1 MELDI
6 IYNRDCL
13 EGLKELPDES
23 IDLLVTDCP
32 YRLIGGGVSTS
43 DNAMHGIL
51 GRGAKKSIAEKWIK
65 NEKQHELAK
74 SGKLFDNND
83 IEFSQWLPEV
93 YRVLKPKTHAY
104 IMVNG
109 RNLKELQ
116 QEAENVGFKFQN
128 LLVWEK
134 NNSVSNKFYMLQSE
148 FILMLRKGGERWINE
163 MGTSNI
169 IKCSNIIGNKNHP
182 TEKPVPLMEVLIRNS
197 SNPEDI
203 VLDPFAGSGST
214 LLAARKLNRHFI
226 GYEIDKE
233 YYDVINQRLDNDNEQ
248 MVLF

>member
-104 IMVNG
+104 IMING

-169 IKCSNIIGNKNHP
+169 IKCPNIIGNKNHP

-233 YYDVINQRLDNDNEQ
+233 YYDVINQRLANDNEQ